1 MFFHRKRKY
10 EMNIDTANAILQNVF
25 AAGEKT
31 PNRIPFDTLMLRGKA
46 DTRFYDRALALLAVL
61 LCLTVLSPLA
71 VVPLA
76 KGLDASVDGGRAVL
90 TADYVSDGCLYLE
103 VHGYG
108 VRYEQAWLEA
118 SDGTVCQV
126 LSYDEDSGL
135 LCFPYIKA
143 AEANIY
149 IPVENGEPLHLL
161 LTPQ

>member
-31 PNRIPFDTLMLRGKA
+31 PNRIPFDTLMLRGRA
-46 DTRFYDRALALLAVL
+46 DTRFYDRALVLLAVL
-61 LCLTVLSPLA
+61 LCLTFLLPLA
-71 VVPLA
+71 IVPLA
-76 KGLDASVDGGRAVL
+76 KRLEPSVDEGYAVL
-90 TADYVSDGCLYLE
+90 TADYISDGLLCLE
-103 VHGYG
+103 VRGCG
-108 VRYEQAWLEA
+108 ICCADAWMET

-126 LSYDEDSGL
+126 LSYDEDRGL
-135 LCFPYIKA
+135 LCFPYVEA

-149 IPVENGEPLHLL
+149 IPVKNGEPLHLL